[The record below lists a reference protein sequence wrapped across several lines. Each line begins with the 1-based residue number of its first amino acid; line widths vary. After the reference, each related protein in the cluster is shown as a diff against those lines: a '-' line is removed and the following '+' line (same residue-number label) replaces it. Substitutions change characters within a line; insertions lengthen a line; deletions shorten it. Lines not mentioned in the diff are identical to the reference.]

1 MVDPALIRQ
10 LAREVRNAAGIERTP
25 DQLTAALKK
34 RFRFPEDSARR
45 ILANRDLTAQFA
57 YSLRYRW
64 QDGLPSSTDLMDARW
79 G

>member
-10 LAREVRNAAGIERTP
+10 LAREVRNCEGIERTP
-25 DQLTAALKK
+25 DQIAAAIKK
-34 RFRFPEDSARR
+34 RFRMPEDSMRR
-45 ILANRDLTAQFA
+45 ILANRDTIAAFA
-57 YSLRYRW
+57 FSLRYPW